1 MKNENMTLENEIKE
15 AVVAA
20 ETVTEEKPAKKT
32 RKKTVKAEGET
43 AEAPKKRASK
53 KTEKVEKAEAEEAEA
68 APAPKKTRKTAAK
81 KAAAKVNLYVQYAG
95 KEILTEELVEKA
107 KAVYVAAGNQESDI
121 QTMDVYV
128 KPEDN
133 AAYFAVNG
141 IGADEFKVE
150 L

>member
-1 MKNENMTLENEIKE
+1 MTLENETKE
-15 AVVAA
+15 AEAVLETAA
-20 ETVTEEKPAKKT
+20 EEKPAKKT
-32 RKKTVKAEGET
+32 RKKTVKAEGEA
-43 AEAPKKRASK
+43 AEAPKKRTSK
-53 KTEKVEKAEAEEAEA
+53 KAVKTEAENDEA
-68 APAPKKTRKTAAK
+68 AEAPKKTRKTVAK
-81 KAAAKVNLYVQYAG
+81 KTAAKVNLYVQYAG

-121 QTMDVYV
+121 QTIDVYV

>member
-1 MKNENMTLENEIKE
+1 MKKENMTLENESKE
-15 AVVAA
+15 AVAAA
-20 ETVTEEKPAKKT
+20 ETAAEEKPTKKT

-43 AEAPKKRASK
+43 AEAPKKRTSK
-53 KTEKVEKAEAEEAEA
+53 KAEKVEKAEGEAEA

>member
-1 MKNENMTLENEIKE
+1 MTLENEIKE
-15 AVVAA
+15 AAVAA

-43 AEAPKKRASK
+43 AETPKKRASK
-53 KTEKVEKAEAEEAEA
+53 KAEKVEKAEGEAET

-81 KAAAKVNLYVQYAG
+81 KVAAKVNLYVQYAG

-121 QTMDVYV
+121 QTIDVYV